1 MTVPTA
7 LQMFAQLKSAKFCVN
22 AGGVQFG
29 KFPSSQPA
37 MLYFDRGMI
46 YINFINI
53 VCICLIGESPDVTV
67 LTSEVRFDSSQ
78 PQEVEV
84 IFRTDGIAQED
95 NDTVTLELV
104 PLSTTSVP
112 SGENIFF
119 LDTIDIIIIDTDGE
133 YICLE

>member
-1 MTVPTA
+1 M
-7 LQMFAQLKSAKFCVN
+7 
-22 AGGVQFG
+22 
-29 KFPSSQPA
+29 
-37 MLYFDRGMI
+37 
-46 YINFINI
+46 
-53 VCICLIGESPDVTV
+53 CICLIGESPDVTV

-78 PQEVEV
+78 PQEVKV

>member
-1 MTVPTA
+1 M
-7 LQMFAQLKSAKFCVN
+7 
-22 AGGVQFG
+22 
-29 KFPSSQPA
+29 
-37 MLYFDRGMI
+37 
-46 YINFINI
+46 
-53 VCICLIGESPDVTV
+53 CICLIGESPDVTV
-67 LTSEVRFDSSQ
+67 LISEVRFDSSQ